1 MLIKESDAQ
10 QSPGRLAQIREKA
23 RSAREWLANKGQ
35 VLKKPFNYLSAL
47 KNEVI
52 SHIPAP
58 IRERVAKSRKWL
70 KDRNLRFES
79 SVMSPA
85 LTGYFAGSDL
95 ANGRSIGEVAA
106 ENAGFWGANLA
117 VDKLFKRFPKNK
129 ITSGLKFIT
138 GFAAGLPAASVAG
151 NFAAKYAPIG
161 HLAKPQME
169 QYGADLMKTSSA
181 HIAENTQVR
190 PSDARRTHY
199 MDDTSMVK
207 QAEVSG
213 VLSAFVDYGYMDK
226 MAEDEFAELVEKV
239 AEELGDD
246 YTVQDVA
253 YVTDAVLNGEDLS
266 KTAEEQIIDEMAP
279 GLGYLCMAK
288 MASEI
293 DDDEFEE
300 LADAYVDAMIEE

>member
-1 MLIKESDAQ
+1 MLIKESDEQ
-10 QSPGRLAQIREKA
+10 QNPGRLKQLREKA
-23 RSAREWLANKGQ
+23 RSTYTLVRNKGQ

-47 KNEVI
+47 KNEII
-52 SHIPAP
+52 SRIPDP
-58 IRERVAKSRKWL
+58 IRKSVAKSRKWL
-70 KDRNLRFES
+70 NDRNLKPGS
-79 SVMSPA
+79 LLWGPGLS
-85 LTGYFAGSDL
+85 GYFAGSDL
-95 ANGRSIGEVAA
+95 AKGRSIGEVAA

-117 VDKLFKRFPKNK
+117 VDKLFKRLPKNK
-129 ITSGLKFIT
+129 ALSGLKFIS
-138 GFAAGLPAASVAG
+138 GFAAGLPAATAAS

-169 QYGADLMKTSSA
+169 QYGADLMKMSSA
-181 HIAENTQVR
+181 HIAENTQAR

-199 MDDTSMVK
+199 MDDISMVK

-226 MAEDEFAELVEKV
+226 LAEDDFAELVEKV

-253 YVTDAVLNGEDLS
+253 YVTDTILNGEDLS